1 MECGDLSPLLVGGG
15 WTPDRRIKPQT
26 GGCDL
31 SQRPRRRLA
40 GALQRRRKKTL
51 STNERDL
58 IVGGQAVIEGVM
70 MRTPNAYAV
79 AVRKADGTIVNI
91 SARLPK
97 WSDKYPLLKLPVL
110 RGSAVLVQ
118 SMGLGI
124 KALNYSANEAFGD
137 AQEAETKE
145 VRVALTPAVI
155 EGEGDFAG
163 LTGAIPGLFPVPT
176 QKRAKD
182 EMKKGGTAAAAGSII
197 FAMIFNLLLFVAA
210 PLLLTNALF
219 IGAGWAPSPAAT
231 ETTAGSRQ
239 TPGAAANVSDGSSTN
254 AGSETVNDAWYSRGR
269 RTVKTYLHP
278 VRPSV
283 AFNLIDGGIRM
294 SFFLI
299 MIFSF
304 SLLKDIRRVFE
315 YHGAEHKTVFTWEKG
330 LALTVA
336 NARPQPRQHP
346 RCGTSFL
353 MVVMLVSIAL
363 FSVIKFDSLV
373 YNFLVRVALVPL
385 VAGLSYEIIRL
396 SAKKESGWFFKLI
409 TKPGVWLQNITTQE
423 PDDGQ
428 LEVAIEALKE
438 SLKLEPQTGEAALAP
453 LS

>member
-1 MECGDLSPLLVGGG
+1 M
-15 WTPDRRIKPQT
+15 
-26 GGCDL
+26 
-31 SQRPRRRLA
+31 
-40 GALQRRRKKTL
+40 

-70 MRTPNAYAV
+70 MRTPNAYAI
-79 AVRKADGTIVNI
+79 AVRKADGTIVNT
-91 SARLPK
+91 AAVLPK
-97 WSDKYPLLKLPVL
+97 WSDKVPILKLPVL
-110 RGSAVLVQ
+110 RGGAVLLQ

-124 KALNYSANEAFGD
+124 KALNYSANEAF
-137 AQEAETKE
+137 AEAEGAKAAE
-145 VRVALTPAVI
+145 VQVALTPAVI

-176 QKRAKD
+176 KKRSKD
-182 EMKKGGTAAAAGSII
+182 ELKKGATAAAASSIV
-197 FAMIFNLLLFVAA
+197 FALIFNVLLFIAA

-219 IGAGWAPSPAAT
+219 IAAGWATPPAVVSSASTGTGTGVSPVDHAQDTHAT
-231 ETTAGSRQ
+231 DQ
-239 TPGAAANVSDGSSTN
+239 P
-254 AGSETVNDAWYSRGR
+254 WYSRTWTSVR
-269 RTVKTYLHP
+269 RYLHP
-278 VRPSV
+278 VRPTV
-283 AFNLIDGGIRM
+283 GFNLIDGLIRM

-299 MIFSF
+299 MIVSF

-330 LALTVA
+330 LALTVD

-353 MVVMLVSIAL
+353 MVVMLVSILL
-363 FSVIKFDSLV
+363 FSVIRFDSLLF
-373 YNFLVRVALVPL
+373 NFLVRIAFIPL

-396 SAKKESGWFFKLI
+396 SAKKESGAFFKAI
-409 TKPGVWLQNITTQE
+409 TRPGVWLQNITTKE
-423 PDDGQ
+423 PDDSQ

-438 SLKLEPQTGEAALAP
+438 SLKLEPKPAEAELVL

>member
-1 MECGDLSPLLVGGG
+1 LRRPDTDALSL
-15 WTPDRRIKPQT
+15 T
-26 GGCDL
+26 L
-31 SQRPRRRLA
+31 SQWEREKI
-40 GALQRRRKKTL
+40 GSKM

-70 MRTPNAYAV
+70 MRTPNAYAI
-79 AVRKADGTIVNI
+79 AVRKADGTIVNTA
-91 SARLPK
+91 ARLPK
-97 WSDKYPLLKLPVL
+97 WSDKAPILKLPIL
-110 RGSAVLVQ
+110 RGGAILLQ

-124 KALNYSANEAFGD
+124 KALNYSASEAFSEVEE
-137 AQEAETKE
+137 AQAAE
-145 VRVALTPAVI
+145 VAVALTPAII

-163 LTGAIPGLFPVPT
+163 LTGAVPGLFPLPT
-176 QKRAKD
+176 KKRSKD
-182 EMKKGGTAAAAGSII
+182 ELKKGGTAAAASSIV
-197 FAMIFNLLLFVAA
+197 FALIFNVLLFIAA

-219 IGAGWAPSPAAT
+219 IAVGWAAPAVVSSPGNAAP
-231 ETTAGSRQ
+231 TAGK
-239 TPGAAANVSDGSSTN
+239 D
-254 AGSETVNDAWYSRGR
+254 AGVPQAGMPALPEQPWYTRSWNSVRG
-269 RTVKTYLHP
+269 YLHP

-283 AFNLIDGGIRM
+283 GFNLIDGLIRM

-299 MIFSF
+299 MIVSF

-330 LALTVA
+330 LDLTVA

-353 MVVMLVSIAL
+353 MVVMLVSIIL
-363 FSVIKFDSLV
+363 FSAIKFDSLLL
-373 YNFLVRVALVPL
+373 NFLVRIALIPV

-396 SAKKESGWFFKLI
+396 SARKESGAFFKTI
-409 TKPGVWLQNITTQE
+409 TRPGVWLQNVTTKE
-423 PDDGQ
+423 PDDSQ

-438 SLKLEPQTGEAALAP
+438 SLKLEPKPSEAELAP

>member
-1 MECGDLSPLLVGGG
+1 M
-15 WTPDRRIKPQT
+15 
-26 GGCDL
+26 
-31 SQRPRRRLA
+31 
-40 GALQRRRKKTL
+40 

-110 RGSAVLVQ
+110 RGGAVLVQ

-124 KALNYSANEAFGD
+124 KALNYSANEAFSD
-137 AQEAETKE
+137 AEKAETRE
-145 VRVALTPAVI
+145 VQMALTPAVI

-163 LTGAIPGLFPVPT
+163 ITGALPGLFPIPT
-176 QKRAKD
+176 ETRPRD

-197 FAMIFNLLLFVAA
+197 FAVVFNILLFVAA

-219 IGAGWAPSPAAT
+219 IAAGWAPSPSVSAVSSVQPQVGADESVRS
-231 ETTAGSRQ
+231 ETTNTEAG
-239 TPGAAANVSDGSSTN
+239 P
-254 AGSETVNDAWYSRGR
+254 AWYLGTWQ
-269 RTVKTYLHP
+269 TVRAYLHP
-278 VRPSV
+278 VRPSIP
-283 AFNLIDGGIRM
+283 FNLIDGAIRM
-294 SFFLI
+294 TFFLI

-304 SLLKDIRRVFE
+304 SLLKDIRRVFQ
-315 YHGAEHKTVFTWEKG
+315 YHGAEHKTVFTWEAG
-330 LALTVA
+330 LPLTVD

-353 MVVMLVSIAL
+353 MVVMLVSIVL
-363 FSVIKFDSLV
+363 FSVIKFDSLLL
-373 YNFLVRVALVPL
+373 NFLVRLALMPI

-396 SAKKESGWFFKLI
+396 SARKEGGWVFKLI
-409 TKPGVWLQNITTQE
+409 TRPGVWLQNITTQE
-423 PDDGQ
+423 PDDQQ

-438 SLKLEPQTGEAALAP
+438 SLKLEPKSAEAALAP

>member
-1 MECGDLSPLLVGGG
+1 
-15 WTPDRRIKPQT
+15 
-26 GGCDL
+26 
-31 SQRPRRRLA
+31 
-40 GALQRRRKKTL
+40 L

-79 AVRKADGTIVNI
+79 AVRKADGTITNI

-110 RGSAVLVQ
+110 RGGAVLIQ

-124 KALNYSANEAFGD
+124 KALNYSANEAFSE
-137 AQEAETKE
+137 AEEAETKE
-145 VRVALTPAVI
+145 VKVALTPAVI

-163 LTGAIPGLFPVPT
+163 ITGAMPGLFPVPT
-176 QKRAKD
+176 QKRSKD
-182 EMKKGGTAAAAGSII
+182 EMKKGGTAAAAGSIV
-197 FAMIFNLLLFVAA
+197 FALIFNVLLFVAA

-219 IGAGWAPSPAAT
+219 IAAGWAPSPSVAAVSSAPAAPAV
-231 ETTAGSRQ
+231 AG
-239 TPGAAANVSDGSSTN
+239 A
-254 AGSETVNDAWYSRGR
+254 ETVAPTAPAEPVWYTKAW
-269 RTVKTYLHP
+269 RTVGSYLHP
-278 VRPSV
+278 VRPSIS
-283 AFNLIDGGIRM
+283 FNLIDGLIRM
-294 SFFLI
+294 TFFLI

-304 SLLKDIRRVFE
+304 SLLKDIRRVFQ
-315 YHGAEHKTVFTWEKG
+315 YHGAEHKTVFTWEAG
-330 LALTVA
+330 LPLTVA

-353 MVVMLVSIAL
+353 MVVMLVSIIL
-363 FSVIKFDSLV
+363 FSVIKFDSLLF
-373 YNFLVRVALVPL
+373 NFLVRLALMPV

-396 SAKKESGWFFKLI
+396 SARKESGWIFKSI
-409 TKPGVWLQNITTQE
+409 TLPGVWLQNITTQE
-423 PDDGQ
+423 PDDQQ

-438 SLKLEPQTGEAALAP
+438 SLKLEPQTGAAALEP